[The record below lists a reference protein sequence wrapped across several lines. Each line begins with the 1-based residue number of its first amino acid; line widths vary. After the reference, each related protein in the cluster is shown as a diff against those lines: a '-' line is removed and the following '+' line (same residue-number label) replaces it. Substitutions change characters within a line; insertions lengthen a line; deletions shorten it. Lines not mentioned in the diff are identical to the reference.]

1 MRNAL
6 INPGKKYQAL
16 SYLLLGSDLERYTLT
31 MKLIQTLL
39 MAALAGLC
47 FSATAQW
54 QWIDKE
60 GRKVFSDRA
69 PPPDVLDKNILKR
82 PGGRMPTVIPAADV
96 ATEGPSGSEAQSPPV
111 GKPTGLDKELEAKKK
126 QAVDA
131 ELAKRKADEER
142 LTKAR
147 IENCARAK
155 QAKVTLESSARIA
168 RTNAA
173 GEREIM
179 DDASR
184 AQEINRIQGIIAT
197 DCR

>member
-1 MRNAL
+1 
-6 INPGKKYQAL
+6 
-16 SYLLLGSDLERYTLT
+16 

-54 QWIDKE
+54 QWIDKD

-69 PPPDVLDKNILKR
+69 PPSDVLDKNILKR
-82 PGGRMPTVIPAADV
+82 PGGRIPTVIPATDV
-96 ATEGPSGSEAQSPPV
+96 ATEGLSGSEAQSPPV
-111 GKPTGLDKELEAKKK
+111 VKSTGLDKELEAKKK
-126 QAVDA
+126 QALDA

-142 LTKAR
+142 LVKAR

-155 QAKVTLESSARIA
+155 QAKVTLESGARIG
-168 RTNAA
+168 RTNAS

-184 AQEINRIQGIIAT
+184 AQEIGRIQGIIAS